1 MTKLGLRFLIHLEH
15 EHEDS
20 VEEHYRG
27 CAVGQVLQVGCA
39 LLMENATAAAAVA
52 APDVHV
58 HVALPAK
65 TLGKIKMEDVGRCP
79 FVVIVKATKPWPAS
93 PRQPRRPKSK

>member
-1 MTKLGLRFLIHLEH
+1 MNLIKLGLRFLIHLEH

-39 LLMENATAAAAVA
+39 LLMENATAAAAVVVV
-52 APDVHV
+52 PDVHV

-65 TLGKIKMEDVGRCP
+65 TLKKVKIEDVGRCP
-79 FVVIVKATKPWPAS
+79 LWL
-93 PRQPRRPKSK
+93 